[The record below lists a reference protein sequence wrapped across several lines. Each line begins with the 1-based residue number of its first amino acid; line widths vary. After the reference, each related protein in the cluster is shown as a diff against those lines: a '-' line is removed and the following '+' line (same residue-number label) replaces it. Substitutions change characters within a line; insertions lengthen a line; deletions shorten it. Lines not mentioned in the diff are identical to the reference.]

1 MFGKMRR
8 RKQLLSREE
17 CIRILQEGTSG
28 VLALSGR
35 DAYPYAVPLSYVYV
49 QDKIF
54 FHCAKAGYKLE
65 AIERNPKASF
75 SVIGQDQI
83 MPEEYTTYFRSVIAF
98 GKMRILTDE
107 AEKRNAIE
115 KLAERYTPYNEK
127 GRLQEIERE
136 YNRLCMLELEIEQ
149 MTGKEAIELVKAKQI
164 NPN

>member
-1 MFGKMRR
+1 M
-8 RKQLLSREE
+8 
-17 CIRILQEGTSG
+17 
-28 VLALSGR
+28 
-35 DAYPYAVPLSYVYV
+35 YV

-75 SVIGQDQI
+75 CVIGQDQI